1 MRDKLV
7 AAYIPGFKFS
17 FKDLLEVMPDIPPC
31 NSESQISCLN
41 TWLTYS
47 KDVSLETD
55 TDASINYF
63 HLNKWINV
71 SGKKIVCIN
80 PIAWTD
86 KNISVSK
93 VDNQGSFLPMDN
105 EKINHFEQFAGAQCR
120 NGVLIAKVDNTKL
133 DFLPFGEENYHM
145 YDFNYYYVDIRN
157 NAVNRTKKWYISRN

>member
-1 MRDKLV
+1 M
-7 AAYIPGFKFS
+7 A
-17 FKDLLEVMPDIPPC
+17 
-31 NSESQISCLN
+31 
-41 TWLTYS
+41 
-47 KDVSLETD
+47 
-55 TDASINYF
+55 
-63 HLNKWINV
+63 
-71 SGKKIVCIN
+71 KKIVCIN

-157 NAVNRTKKWYISRN
+157 NAVNRTKKWHISRN